1 MRLLVV
7 GATGGLGRLAVAE
20 AVSRGHEVSALVRD
34 PARAGLPDKVVTVR
48 GDVLDPASLAPA
60 VDGQEAV
67 VCALGTPS
75 PRQASSLLENGT
87 RGLVEAMKSASVPR
101 LVCVTLLGTTGSKAN
116 ASFLY
121 RHVVL
126 RALAPMMPDKESQER
141 VVQDSGLEWVLIRP
155 PRFTG
160 GQGRP
165 PRILRAGDKRRVG
178 HVARQQLARVLI
190 DAAERPDYVRQ
201 ATVVGR

>member
-7 GATGGLGRLAVAE
+7 GGTGGLGRLAVAE

-34 PARAGLPDKVVTVR
+34 PAGADLPELVVMVR
-48 GDVLDPASLAPA
+48 GDVLDPVSLAPA
-60 VDGQEAV
+60 VEGQEAV
-67 VCALGTPS
+67 VCALGTPR
-75 PRQASSLLENGT
+75 PRQASSLLEDGT
-87 RGLVEAMKSASVPR
+87 RNLVAAMKRASVPR
-101 LVCVTLLGTTGSKAN
+101 LVCVTLLGTADSKHN

-121 RHVVL
+121 RHVIL
-126 RALAPMMPDKESQER
+126 RALAPMVPDKENQER
-141 VVQDSGLEWVLIRP
+141 VVQDSGLDWVLIRP

-165 PRILRAGDKRRVG
+165 SRILRAGDKGRAG
-178 HVARQQLARVLI
+178 HVSRQQLARVLI

-201 ATVVGR
+201 AIVVGR